1 MRLYFLTLILF
12 LTLAC
17 SGTAENFNV
26 NSISVNSSNANAANN
41 VSAKIPEYTYEI
53 VNTYPHDPAAFT
65 QGLMFYNGFLYE
77 GTGGSRARGDNFF
90 SMLRKV
96 EPETGKVLQ
105 NHNLPDDYFG
115 EGITIL
121 NDKVYQL
128 TWREQT
134 AFVYDVNDFK
144 LLREFRYSGEGW
156 GLTDDG
162 TNLIM
167 SDGKHVIRFVNPENF
182 QTIRTISVFDER
194 GRPQMKLNEL
204 ELIKGEIW
212 ANVWEEDFILRID
225 PANGKVLGKIN
236 LEKLAR
242 EHRKSSPSAEV
253 LNGIAYD
260 EEGDRLFVTGKRWSK
275 LFEIKII
282 PKQ

>member
-260 EEGDRLFVTGKRWSK
+260 EEGDRLFVTGKRWNK